1 MANTLSGRKFSCD
14 SCSLLP
20 AAGCT
25 KKHLDAEGLYRTRS
39 LASKRAKNI
48 FSPKRYLYF
57 VPRFTGQIAKSHFS
71 LKEALVQ
78 RRVPCSTTYQEWW
91 ADPREVGQRIEIGR
105 FFQHSQ
111 LILSHLQHFFWKGW
125 LPGIQLQ
132 HLNATQNLIHQLNTG
147 VFIPHLLHLD
157 C

>member
-57 VPRFTGQIAKSHFS
+57 VPRFTGQIANLPFLPQGGSGATQS
-71 LKEALVQ
+71 AMQ
-78 RRVPCSTTYQEWW
+78 YN
-91 ADPREVGQRIEIGR
+91 
-105 FFQHSQ
+105 
-111 LILSHLQHFFWKGW
+111 
-125 LPGIQLQ
+125 LPGK
-132 HLNATQNLIHQLNTG
+132 
-147 VFIPHLLHLD
+147 VS
-157 C
+157 